1 MQLFQFNTKTAVME
15 ITVARSLRHWWV
27 FVLRGVVF
35 IILGIYVFTS
45 PASAYLA
52 LGFMFGLVI
61 LLAGISELIHAYQ
74 DKGSANRGWHLFV
87 GLVDLIIGLIL
98 LNHLAASMDVL
109 RVVIGVYFLFR
120 GLSIFN
126 FRGFARRPVWIL
138 AGAIIV
144 LLFGIMVIANPVF
157 GAATVVIW
165 TGAAFIVTGI
175 LNIMLGL
182 RMKPIEQRHQL

>member
-1 MQLFQFNTKTAVME
+1 ME

>member
-1 MQLFQFNTKTAVME
+1 ME
-15 ITVARSLRHWWV
+15 VTVSRDLRHWWV

-35 IILGIYVFTS
+35 IILGIYVFAS
-45 PASAYLA
+45 PVSAYLA
-52 LGFMFGLVI
+52 LAFMFGLVI

-87 GLVDLIIGLIL
+87 GLTDLVIGLIL

-138 AGAIIV
+138 IGAVIV

-157 GAATVVIW
+157 GTATIVIW

-175 LNIMLGL
+175 LNILLGF
-182 RMKPIEQRHQL
+182 RMKPQASQNRI

>member
-1 MQLFQFNTKTAVME
+1 LQLFQFNTKTAVME

>member
-1 MQLFQFNTKTAVME
+1 ME

-27 FVLRGVVF
+27 FVFRGIVF

-45 PASAYLA
+45 PVSAYLA

-126 FRGFARRPVWIL
+126 FRGFARKPVWVL
-138 AGAIIV
+138 AGAVIV
-144 LLFGIMVIANPVF
+144 LLFGIMVIANPAF
-157 GAATVVIW
+157 GAATIVIW

-175 LNIMLGL
+175 LNIMLGI
-182 RMKPIEQRHQL
+182 RMKPTAERLL